1 MTTEEQVK
9 SIIIQKYKSVRA
21 FTQAIDIPYSTI
33 DSMLKKGI
41 SGTGIQTVMK
51 VCHALE
57 IDIESIQTGKIK
69 NSSTTAQAEMEEY
82 SEDER
87 NLINNYRMLNDVGKS
102 KVSEDTES
110 MTYNPKYKKS
120 ANSQF
125 SEDMDA

>member
-1 MTTEEQVK
+1 MPTEEQVK

-57 IDIESIQTGKIK
+57 IDIESYIFQ
-69 NSSTTAQAEMEEY
+69 SAEK
-82 SEDER
+82 
-87 NLINNYRMLNDVGKS
+87 LQKS
-102 KVSEDTES
+102 IE
-110 MTYNPKYKKS
+110 MIP
-120 ANSQF
+120 
-125 SEDMDA
+125 